1 VLAIPFPMI
10 DPVVVSIQIGDFH
23 PAIRWYS
30 LAYVFGIM
38 LGWWYISWSNKKDKF
53 FGEDALE
60 ATLTWAVLG
69 IILGGRIGYVLFY
82 NPVYYATH
90 IMEAFKVWEGG
101 MSFHG
106 GLLGVI
112 IAFYLF
118 SRKYKLPF
126 LSVMDRLAIVTPIGL
141 FLGRIAN
148 FINAE
153 LYGRK
158 TDVPW
163 GVIFPNTD
171 GIPRHPSQLYEATLE
186 GLILFA
192 ILFILVC
199 YTKSLKKSGFVSGC
213 FLIGYSVA
221 RLAVEFVR
229 EPDEGVSLLFD
240 VITRGQ
246 LLSIPMVLVGLFLI
260 YRARKQNELG

>member
-1 VLAIPFPMI
+1 MLAIPFPTI
-10 DPVVVSIQIGDFH
+10 DPVIFSFEVGGFH
-23 PAIRWYS
+23 PAVRWYS
-30 LAYVFGIM
+30 LAYILGIV
-38 LGWWYISWSNKKDKF
+38 LGWWYISWRNKKDNF
-53 FGEDALE
+53 FTEDALD
-60 ATLTWAVLG
+60 ATLTWAVIG
-69 IILGGRIGYVLFY
+69 IILGGRLGYVLFY
-82 NPVYYATH
+82 NPIYYATH
-90 IMEAFKVWEGG
+90 ILEALKVWEGG

-112 IAFYLF
+112 VAFYIF

-126 LSVMDRLAIVTPIGL
+126 LSVTDRLAIVAPIGL
-141 FLGRIAN
+141 LLGRIAN

-186 GLILFA
+186 GLVLFIILF
-192 ILFILVC
+192 LLVC
-199 YTKSLKKSGFVSGC
+199 YSNSLKKSGFLSGC
-213 FLIGYSVA
+213 FLVGYSIA
-221 RLAVEFVR
+221 RLSLELVR
-229 EPDEGVSLLFD
+229 EPDDGVSLLFG

-246 LLSIPMVLVGLFLI
+246 LLSIPMVLIGLFLI
-260 YRARKQNELG
+260 YRARKNNVS